1 MSLLGR
7 VGLAIGFILLQTKQ
21 TNSEL
26 GHQDPMLKDLIS
38 ITWFTQ
44 TYPNMMLAKSIYE
57 IFVKFRCML
66 QFSILA
72 RSSAS
77 LEDISITLIILKY
90 NAVASSLYWQNI
102 CSIITFI

>member
-1 MSLLGR
+1 MSLLWG
-7 VGLAIGFILLQTKQ
+7 VGLGIGFILLQTKQ

-44 TYPNMMLAKSIYE
+44 TYPNMMLANPYMKYSSSLDVC
-57 IFVKFRCML
+57 FN
-66 QFSILA
+66 FSILA

-102 CSIITFI
+102 CSISTFI

>member
-1 MSLLGR
+1 MEVLKKDLPGCLFFWG

-21 TNSEL
+21 TNLEL

-66 QFSILA
+66 QFFHTRTKFRFIG
-72 RSSAS
+72 RH
-77 LEDISITLIILKY
+77 KY
-90 NAVASSLYWQNI
+90 HINNP
-102 CSIITFI
+102 